1 MPCYYNGTKVYQ
13 KKSPPFCWKCQLI
26 VVWASISIN
35 FSNVRQ
41 YHCHFSI
48 FNDYFLYQRTK
59 SPQGTVLLINLL
71 VEGLVWNMEA
81 PSDEPLG

>member
-13 KKSPPFCWKCQLI
+13 KKSLPFCWKSELR
-26 VVWASISIN
+26 VVRASISIN

-48 FNDYFLYQRTK
+48 FNDSFLYQRAK
-59 SPQGTVLLINLL
+59 SPQGTVLFINLL
-71 VEGLVWNMEA
+71 VEEGLNGG
-81 PSDEPLG
+81 SL